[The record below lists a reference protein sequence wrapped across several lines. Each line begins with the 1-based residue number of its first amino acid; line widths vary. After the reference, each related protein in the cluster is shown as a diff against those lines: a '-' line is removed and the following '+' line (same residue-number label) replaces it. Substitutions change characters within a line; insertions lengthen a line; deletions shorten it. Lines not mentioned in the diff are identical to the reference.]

1 MNLEKLKDAARK
13 HELKE
18 DWHRAI
24 EVYRRAIEA
33 FESGADGAPD
43 LTVYNRI
50 GDLQLRVNDTAAAVA
65 SYERAADLYAD
76 QGFVNNAIA
85 LCGKILRVD
94 PGRVQTYLR
103 LAQLHARKNVV
114 IDAKRNLLEYVE
126 RMHAQRRLEEAF
138 GSIRQFAAQ
147 FAASPDI
154 RQMLAELLRAGAR
167 SGEIRTQLE
176 HLADELDRAGDH
188 AGAQEARARIHDRE
202 EAEGG
207 GGGLVFLDT
216 GVGPPAAAPARLEGL
231 QRPDATGIAVEP
243 LEIETGR
250 ADDSAVAIDGEAASP
265 MPGLETTSLDVSLGA
280 GAEEPPRFEGLLVA
294 DSLTEGVETPPAPGL
309 EVERGAVEPIDLE
322 PAPPGEL
329 ELDRPAEGA
338 ELEATPAEAAPAD
351 YEPLPSPPAPSL
363 DMLADRVLENPE
375 SAEAHRALGEALLA
389 AGERDRGREELEL
402 ALERHEAAAD
412 WVRAGDVLTEL
423 IRLDPTSIRLYQKRV
438 ELGFRMGDRG
448 RLLDA
453 YLELADCLV
462 RVGSLEKAEAV
473 YRRVLEHDPANER
486 ARAALDTIAAPPAS
500 GPAAGSAS
508 PGQGVAPPAGAP
520 RAPAPAPAPAAD
532 PAYVDLGA
540 MVLDE
545 AAPRADTRIRV
556 EDEEPT
562 GDEEADFRQILQQF
576 KSGLERGLAADDF
589 QTHYDLGIAFREMG
603 LLDEAIAEFQKALR
617 APEGRLRT
625 AEALGG
631 CFFEKGQFP
640 VAGAILRRAVDTL
653 AGGDDEKIG
662 LLYWLGRAEEEQGR
676 GAEAVQHYQRA
687 LAVDIGFRDL
697 NERLGRLAGGG
708 A

>member
-24 EVYRRAIEA
+24 EVYQRAIEA

-85 LCGKILRVD
+85 LCGKILRVN

-114 IDAKRNLLEYVE
+114 IDAKRNLLEYLE
-126 RMHAQRRLEEAF
+126 RMHGQGRLEEAF

-147 FAASPDI
+147 FATSPDI
-154 RQMLAELLRAGAR
+154 RQMLAELLRAGSR
-167 SGEIRTQLE
+167 SGEIRSQLE
-176 HLADELDRAGDH
+176 RLADELNRVGDH
-188 AGAQEARARIHDRE
+188 AGADEARARIHDMDE
-202 EAEGG
+202 EGGG

-216 GVGPPAAAPARLEGL
+216 GVAPPAGGAPPRLEGL
-231 QRPDATGIAVEP
+231 QRPDAAGVEVEP

-250 ADDSAVAIDGEAASP
+250 ADESAVAIDGNAAVP
-265 MPGLETTSLDVSLGA
+265 MAGLETTAVDVSLDA
-280 GAEEPPRFEGLLVA
+280 GDTEPPRFEGLLVA
-294 DSLTEGVETPPAPGL
+294 DSLTGGAEIPPAPGL
-309 EVERGAVEPIDLE
+309 EVEQAAAGPIELQ

-329 ELDRPAEGA
+329 EIDRTGDGEH
-338 ELEATPAEAAPAD
+338 LTPATEPPATAD
-351 YEPLPSPPAPSL
+351 YEPLPVPPPPSL
-363 DMLADRVLENPE
+363 DELTDRVLDDPD

-402 ALERHEAAAD
+402 ALERHEATSD
-412 WVRAGDVLTEL
+412 WVHAGDVLTEL
-423 IRLDPTSIRLYQKRV
+423 LRLDPTSIRLYQKRV
-438 ELGFRMGDRG
+438 ELGFRMGDRV
-448 RLLDA
+448 RLLEA

-462 RVGSLEKAEAV
+462 RVGSLDKAEAV
-473 YRRVLEHDPANER
+473 YRRVLEHDPANGR
-486 ARAALDTIAAPPAS
+486 ARAALETIAAPPAGAAVPGGS
-500 GPAAGSAS
+500 PAGHA
-508 PGQGVAPPAGAP
+508 VAPPAGAP
-520 RAPAPAPAPAAD
+520 RVPAPPPAAD
-532 PAYVDLGA
+532 PAYVDFGA

-562 GDEEADFRQILQQF
+562 GDEEADFRQILRQF
-576 KSGLERGLAADDF
+576 KTGLERGLAADDF
-589 QTHYDLGIAFREMG
+589 ETHYDLGIAFREMG

-653 AGGDDEKIG
+653 PGGDDEKIG
-662 LLYWLGRAEEEQGR
+662 LLYWLGRSEEEQGR
-676 GAEAVQHYQRA
+676 GSEAVQHYQRA

-697 NERLGRLAGGG
+697 NERLGRLAGG
-708 A
+708 AA

>member
-167 SGEIRTQLE
+167 SGEIRSQLE

-188 AGAQEARARIHDRE
+188 AGAEEARARIHDME
-202 EAEGG
+202 EEEGG

-216 GVGPPAAAPARLEGL
+216 GVGPPAGAGPARLEGL
-231 QRPDATGIAVEP
+231 QRPDATGIEVEP

-250 ADDSAVAIDGEAASP
+250 ADESAAAITGEAAP
-265 MPGLETTSLDVSLGA
+265 MPGLETTALDVSLGT
-280 GAEEPPRFEGLLVA
+280 GEEEPPRFDGLLVA

-309 EVERGAVEPIDLE
+309 EVEHAATGPIDLE

-329 ELDRPAEGA
+329 ELDRPEEGEDLA
-338 ELEATPAEAAPAD
+338 PTPADAAPAD
-351 YEPLPSPPAPSL
+351 YEPLPSPPAPSM
-363 DMLADRVLENPE
+363 DDLADRVLEHPE

-402 ALERHEAAAD
+402 ALERHEADSD

-448 RLLDA
+448 RLLEA

-462 RVGSLEKAEAV
+462 RAGSLEKAEAV

-486 ARAALDTIAAPPAS
+486 ARAALDTIAAPAPPGPAPAS
-500 GPAAGSAS
+500 QP
-508 PGQGVAPPAGAP
+508 VAPPAGGP
-520 RAPAPAPAPAAD
+520 RMPAAAPAAD

-545 AAPRADTRIRV
+545 AVPKASTRIRV